1 MRPIQRISGQKR
13 VCRRGVNPRGGC
25 LRAANCGDGQRW
37 REANGERRV
46 ANDKQRLTEDG
57 QRVAGS
63 GGRTVGTGNKQR
75 AADGGRRA
83 ANGGQRTAGSGG
95 RTVGTD
101 NKRQTT
107 GSKQRAADGGQQTAN
122 SRRRTAGKRRPVT
135 GGALRTFCR
144 AAKDAATGLR
154 KLPNLT
160 YLCTMRR
167 KNERYNE
174 PVVRGV
180 VAQLRELRHAR
191 NLSQKQV
198 FTDTDIN
205 IGRIESGRGNISV
218 STLAD
223 LCAYYGIPLR
233 EFFERLEAGIASGE

>member
-1 MRPIQRISGQKR
+1 MTNSEWQT
-13 VCRRGVNPRGGC
+13 
-25 LRAANCGDGQRW
+25 ANSEW
-37 REANGERRV
+37 
-46 ANDKQRLTEDG
+46 
-57 QRVAGS
+57 
-63 GGRTVGTGNKQR
+63 
-75 AADGGRRA
+75 
-83 ANGGQRTAGSGG
+83 
-95 RTVGTD
+95 
-101 NKRQTT
+101 
-107 GSKQRAADGGQQTAN
+107 QTAN
-122 SRRRTAGKRRPVT
+122 SRRRTANSEQRAAGGEQQTADSRQRTADGEQQTANSGQEKAGD

-198 FTDTDIN
+198 FSDTDIN

>member
-1 MRPIQRISGQKR
+1 M
-13 VCRRGVNPRGGC
+13 
-25 LRAANCGDGQRW
+25 
-37 REANGERRV
+37 
-46 ANDKQRLTEDG
+46 
-57 QRVAGS
+57 
-63 GGRTVGTGNKQR
+63 
-75 AADGGRRA
+75 AADGEGRITSGERRA
-83 ANGGQRTAGSGG
+83 ANSEQRTANSE
-95 RTVGTD
+95 
-101 NKRQTT
+101 
-107 GSKQRAADGGQQTAN
+107 QQKVDE
-122 SRRRTAGKRRPVT
+122 RKPVT

>member
-1 MRPIQRISGQKR
+1 MAG
-13 VCRRGVNPRGGC
+13 CGG
-25 LRAANCGDGQRW
+25 R
-37 REANGERRV
+37 RRV
-46 ANDKQRLTEDG
+46 ANNKRRANSRHRQQAASGKQRT
-57 QRVAGS
+57 
-63 GGRTVGTGNKQR
+63 
-75 AADGGRRA
+75 ADS
-83 ANGGQRTAGSGG
+83 GQRTADSE
-95 RTVGTD
+95 
-101 NKRQTT
+101 
-107 GSKQRAADGGQQTAN
+107 QQKVDE
-122 SRRRTAGKRRPVT
+122 RKPVT

>member
-1 MRPIQRISGQKR
+1 MAGCGGRRRVANNKR
-13 VCRRGVNPRGGC
+13 
-25 LRAANCGDGQRW
+25 RANSRHRQQA
-37 REANGERRV
+37 ANGERQT
-46 ANDKQRLTEDG
+46 AN
-57 QRVAGS
+57 S
-63 GGRTVGTGNKQR
+63 
-75 AADGGRRA
+75 
-83 ANGGQRTAGSGG
+83 GQRTADSE
-95 RTVGTD
+95 
-101 NKRQTT
+101 
-107 GSKQRAADGGQQTAN
+107 QQKVDE
-122 SRRRTAGKRRPVT
+122 RKPVT

>member
-1 MRPIQRISGQKR
+1 MAG
-13 VCRRGVNPRGGC
+13 CGG
-25 LRAANCGDGQRW
+25 R
-37 REANGERRV
+37 RRV
-46 ANDKQRLTEDG
+46 AN
-57 QRVAGS
+57 
-63 GGRTVGTGNKQR
+63 NKRR
-75 AADGGRRA
+75 ANSRHRQQA
-83 ANGGQRTAGSGG
+83 ANGEQRTADSE
-95 RTVGTD
+95 
-101 NKRQTT
+101 
-107 GSKQRAADGGQQTAN
+107 QRTAN
-122 SRRRTAGKRRPVT
+122 SEQQKVDERKPVT

>member
-1 MRPIQRISGQKR
+1 MAGCGGRRRVANNKR
-13 VCRRGVNPRGGC
+13 
-25 LRAANCGDGQRW
+25 RANSRHRQQA
-37 REANGERRV
+37 ANGER
-46 ANDKQRLTEDG
+46 
-57 QRVAGS
+57 
-63 GGRTVGTGNKQR
+63 
-75 AADGGRRA
+75 
-83 ANGGQRTAGSGG
+83 
-95 RTVGTD
+95 
-101 NKRQTT
+101 
-107 GSKQRAADGGQQTAN
+107 QTAD
-122 SRRRTAGKRRPVT
+122 SEQQKVDERKPVT

>member
-1 MRPIQRISGQKR
+1 
-13 VCRRGVNPRGGC
+13 
-25 LRAANCGDGQRW
+25 
-37 REANGERRV
+37 
-46 ANDKQRLTEDG
+46 
-57 QRVAGS
+57 
-63 GGRTVGTGNKQR
+63 
-75 AADGGRRA
+75 
-83 ANGGQRTAGSGG
+83 
-95 RTVGTD
+95 
-101 NKRQTT
+101 
-107 GSKQRAADGGQQTAN
+107 
-122 SRRRTAGKRRPVT
+122 
-135 GGALRTFCR
+135 
-144 AAKDAATGLR
+144 
-154 KLPNLT
+154 
-160 YLCTMRR
+160 MRR

-174 PVVRGV
+174 PVGRGV

>member
-13 VCRRGVNPRGGC
+13 VCRRGIDPRGGC

-63 GGRTVGTGNKQR
+63 GGRTVGTGNK
-75 AADGGRRA
+75 
-83 ANGGQRTAGSGG
+83 
-95 RTVGTD
+95 
-101 NKRQTT
+101 RQTT
-107 GSKQRAADGGQQTAN
+107 GSKRRTANSGRRTVEAGGELAAN

>member
-1 MRPIQRISGQKR
+1 M
-13 VCRRGVNPRGGC
+13 
-25 LRAANCGDGQRW
+25 
-37 REANGERRV
+37 
-46 ANDKQRLTEDG
+46 
-57 QRVAGS
+57 
-63 GGRTVGTGNKQR
+63 
-75 AADGGRRA
+75 
-83 ANGGQRTAGSGG
+83 
-95 RTVGTD
+95 
-101 NKRQTT
+101 
-107 GSKQRAADGGQQTAN
+107 
-122 SRRRTAGKRRPVT
+122 T

-198 FTDTDIN
+198 FADTDIN
-205 IGRIESGRGNISV
+205 IGRIESGRGNISG

>member
-1 MRPIQRISGQKR
+1 MAGCGGRRRVANNKR
-13 VCRRGVNPRGGC
+13 
-25 LRAANCGDGQRW
+25 RANSRHRQQA
-37 REANGERRV
+37 ANGERQT
-46 ANDKQRLTEDG
+46 AN
-57 QRVAGS
+57 S
-63 GGRTVGTGNKQR
+63 
-75 AADGGRRA
+75 
-83 ANGGQRTAGSGG
+83 GQRTANSE
-95 RTVGTD
+95 
-101 NKRQTT
+101 
-107 GSKQRAADGGQQTAN
+107 QQKVDE
-122 SRRRTAGKRRPVT
+122 RKPVT

>member
-1 MRPIQRISGQKR
+1 VANNKR
-13 VCRRGVNPRGGC
+13 
-25 LRAANCGDGQRW
+25 RANSRHRQQA
-37 REANGERRV
+37 ANGER
-46 ANDKQRLTEDG
+46 
-57 QRVAGS
+57 
-63 GGRTVGTGNKQR
+63 
-75 AADGGRRA
+75 
-83 ANGGQRTAGSGG
+83 
-95 RTVGTD
+95 
-101 NKRQTT
+101 
-107 GSKQRAADGGQQTAN
+107 QTAD
-122 SRRRTAGKRRPVT
+122 SEQQKVDERKPVT

>member
-1 MRPIQRISGQKR
+1 MTSSEWQT
-13 VCRRGVNPRGGC
+13 
-25 LRAANCGDGQRW
+25 ANSEW
-37 REANGERRV
+37 
-46 ANDKQRLTEDG
+46 
-57 QRVAGS
+57 
-63 GGRTVGTGNKQR
+63 
-75 AADGGRRA
+75 
-83 ANGGQRTAGSGG
+83 
-95 RTVGTD
+95 
-101 NKRQTT
+101 
-107 GSKQRAADGGQQTAN
+107 QTAN
-122 SRRRTAGKRRPVT
+122 SRRRTANSEQRAAGGEQQTADSRQRTADGEQQTANSGQEKAGD

>member
-1 MRPIQRISGQKR
+1 MTSSEWQT
-13 VCRRGVNPRGGC
+13 
-25 LRAANCGDGQRW
+25 ANSEW
-37 REANGERRV
+37 
-46 ANDKQRLTEDG
+46 
-57 QRVAGS
+57 
-63 GGRTVGTGNKQR
+63 
-75 AADGGRRA
+75 
-83 ANGGQRTAGSGG
+83 
-95 RTVGTD
+95 
-101 NKRQTT
+101 
-107 GSKQRAADGGQQTAN
+107 QTAN
-122 SRRRTAGKRRPVT
+122 SRRRTANSEQRAAGGEQQTADSRQRTADGEQQTANSGQEKAGD

-198 FTDTDIN
+198 FSDTDSN

>member
-1 MRPIQRISGQKR
+1 
-13 VCRRGVNPRGGC
+13 
-25 LRAANCGDGQRW
+25 
-37 REANGERRV
+37 
-46 ANDKQRLTEDG
+46 
-57 QRVAGS
+57 
-63 GGRTVGTGNKQR
+63 
-75 AADGGRRA
+75 
-83 ANGGQRTAGSGG
+83 
-95 RTVGTD
+95 
-101 NKRQTT
+101 
-107 GSKQRAADGGQQTAN
+107 
-122 SRRRTAGKRRPVT
+122 
-135 GGALRTFCR
+135 
-144 AAKDAATGLR
+144 
-154 KLPNLT
+154 
-160 YLCTMRR
+160 MRR

-233 EFFERLEAGIASGE
+233 EFSNGSKPESLPENDTPHRRAAAGRGKKTKFPLPTLGSGIFHSGRDTTYFF

>member
-1 MRPIQRISGQKR
+1 M
-13 VCRRGVNPRGGC
+13 
-25 LRAANCGDGQRW
+25 
-37 REANGERRV
+37 
-46 ANDKQRLTEDG
+46 
-57 QRVAGS
+57 
-63 GGRTVGTGNKQR
+63 
-75 AADGGRRA
+75 
-83 ANGGQRTAGSGG
+83 
-95 RTVGTD
+95 
-101 NKRQTT
+101 
-107 GSKQRAADGGQQTAN
+107 
-122 SRRRTAGKRRPVT
+122 T

-160 YLCTMRR
+160 RR

>member
-1 MRPIQRISGQKR
+1 MFHSSNTSPISA
-13 VCRRGVNPRGGC
+13 GVPAVRCGLLQG
-25 LRAANCGDGQRW
+25 REGCGD
-37 REANGERRV
+37 
-46 ANDKQRLTEDG
+46 
-57 QRVAGS
+57 
-63 GGRTVGTGNKQR
+63 RTSEIAEFNVSLYH
-75 AADGGRRA
+75 AAE
-83 ANGGQRTAGSGG
+83 
-95 RTVGTD
+95 
-101 NKRQTT
+101 
-107 GSKQRAADGGQQTAN
+107 
-122 SRRRTAGKRRPVT
+122 
-135 GGALRTFCR
+135 
-144 AAKDAATGLR
+144 
-154 KLPNLT
+154 
-160 YLCTMRR
+160 
-167 KNERYNE
+167 NERYNE

>member
-13 VCRRGVNPRGGC
+13 VCRRGIDPRGGC

-46 ANDKQRLTEDG
+46 ANDKR
-57 QRVAGS
+57 
-63 GGRTVGTGNKQR
+63 R
-75 AADGGRRA
+75 ANSRHRQQA
-83 ANGGQRTAGSGG
+83 ANGERQTANSGQRTANSG
-95 RTVGTD
+95 
-101 NKRQTT
+101 Q
-107 GSKQRAADGGQQTAN
+107 
-122 SRRRTAGKRRPVT
+122 RTADSEQQKVDERKPVT

>member
-13 VCRRGVNPRGGC
+13 VCRRGIDPRGGC

-46 ANDKQRLTEDG
+46 ANDKR
-57 QRVAGS
+57 
-63 GGRTVGTGNKQR
+63 R
-75 AADGGRRA
+75 ANSRHRQQA
-83 ANGGQRTAGSGG
+83 ANGERQTANSGQRTADSG
-95 RTVGTD
+95 
-101 NKRQTT
+101 Q
-107 GSKQRAADGGQQTAN
+107 
-122 SRRRTAGKRRPVT
+122 RTADSEQQKVDERKPVT

>member
-1 MRPIQRISGQKR
+1 MAG
-13 VCRRGVNPRGGC
+13 CGG
-25 LRAANCGDGQRW
+25 R
-37 REANGERRV
+37 RRV
-46 ANDKQRLTEDG
+46 AN
-57 QRVAGS
+57 
-63 GGRTVGTGNKQR
+63 NKRR
-75 AADGGRRA
+75 ANTRHRQQAANGGRRA
-83 ANGGQRTAGSGG
+83 ANSGQRTANSG
-95 RTVGTD
+95 
-101 NKRQTT
+101 Q
-107 GSKQRAADGGQQTAN
+107 
-122 SRRRTAGKRRPVT
+122 RTADSEQQKVDERKPVT

>member
-1 MRPIQRISGQKR
+1 MAG
-13 VCRRGVNPRGGC
+13 CGG
-25 LRAANCGDGQRW
+25 R
-37 REANGERRV
+37 RRV
-46 ANDKQRLTEDG
+46 AN
-57 QRVAGS
+57 
-63 GGRTVGTGNKQR
+63 NKRR
-75 AADGGRRA
+75 ANSRHRQQA
-83 ANGGQRTAGSGG
+83 ANGEQRTADSE
-95 RTVGTD
+95 
-101 NKRQTT
+101 
-107 GSKQRAADGGQQTAN
+107 QRTAN
-122 SRRRTAGKRRPVT
+122 SEQQKVDERKPVT

-233 EFFERLEAGIASGE
+233 EFFERLEAGIASGELHPA

>member
-1 MRPIQRISGQKR
+1 
-13 VCRRGVNPRGGC
+13 
-25 LRAANCGDGQRW
+25 
-37 REANGERRV
+37 
-46 ANDKQRLTEDG
+46 
-57 QRVAGS
+57 
-63 GGRTVGTGNKQR
+63 
-75 AADGGRRA
+75 
-83 ANGGQRTAGSGG
+83 
-95 RTVGTD
+95 
-101 NKRQTT
+101 
-107 GSKQRAADGGQQTAN
+107 
-122 SRRRTAGKRRPVT
+122 
-135 GGALRTFCR
+135 
-144 AAKDAATGLR
+144 
-154 KLPNLT
+154 
-160 YLCTMRR
+160 MRR

-180 VAQLRELRHAR
+180 VAQLRALRHAR

>member
-1 MRPIQRISGQKR
+1 MTSSEWQT
-13 VCRRGVNPRGGC
+13 
-25 LRAANCGDGQRW
+25 ANSEW
-37 REANGERRV
+37 
-46 ANDKQRLTEDG
+46 
-57 QRVAGS
+57 
-63 GGRTVGTGNKQR
+63 
-75 AADGGRRA
+75 
-83 ANGGQRTAGSGG
+83 
-95 RTVGTD
+95 
-101 NKRQTT
+101 
-107 GSKQRAADGGQQTAN
+107 QTAN
-122 SRRRTAGKRRPVT
+122 SRRRTANSEQRAAGGEQQTADSRQRTADGEQQTANSGQEKAGD

-198 FTDTDIN
+198 FSDTDIN

>member
-1 MRPIQRISGQKR
+1 
-13 VCRRGVNPRGGC
+13 
-25 LRAANCGDGQRW
+25 
-37 REANGERRV
+37 
-46 ANDKQRLTEDG
+46 
-57 QRVAGS
+57 
-63 GGRTVGTGNKQR
+63 
-75 AADGGRRA
+75 
-83 ANGGQRTAGSGG
+83 
-95 RTVGTD
+95 
-101 NKRQTT
+101 
-107 GSKQRAADGGQQTAN
+107 
-122 SRRRTAGKRRPVT
+122 
-135 GGALRTFCR
+135 
-144 AAKDAATGLR
+144 
-154 KLPNLT
+154 
-160 YLCTMRR
+160 MRR

-205 IGRIESGRGNISV
+205 IGRIESV

>member
-1 MRPIQRISGQKR
+1 MRQ
-13 VCRRGVNPRGGC
+13 
-25 LRAANCGDGQRW
+25 
-37 REANGERRV
+37 
-46 ANDKQRLTEDG
+46 
-57 QRVAGS
+57 
-63 GGRTVGTGNKQR
+63 
-75 AADGGRRA
+75 
-83 ANGGQRTAGSGG
+83 
-95 RTVGTD
+95 
-101 NKRQTT
+101 
-107 GSKQRAADGGQQTAN
+107 
-122 SRRRTAGKRRPVT
+122 
-135 GGALRTFCR
+135 
-144 AAKDAATGLR
+144 
-154 KLPNLT
+154 
-160 YLCTMRR
+160 
-167 KNERYNE
+167 KNERSNE

>member
-13 VCRRGVNPRGGC
+13 VCRRGIDPRGGC

-46 ANDKQRLTEDG
+46 ANDKRRANSRHRQ
-57 QRVAGS
+57 QAAS
-63 GGRTVGTGNKQR
+63 GKQR
-75 AADGGRRA
+75 TADS
-83 ANGGQRTAGSGG
+83 GQRTADSE
-95 RTVGTD
+95 
-101 NKRQTT
+101 
-107 GSKQRAADGGQQTAN
+107 QQKVDE
-122 SRRRTAGKRRPVT
+122 RKPVT

>member
-1 MRPIQRISGQKR
+1 MAGCGGRRRVANNKR
-13 VCRRGVNPRGGC
+13 
-25 LRAANCGDGQRW
+25 RANSRHRQQA
-37 REANGERRV
+37 ANGERQT
-46 ANDKQRLTEDG
+46 AN
-57 QRVAGS
+57 S
-63 GGRTVGTGNKQR
+63 
-75 AADGGRRA
+75 
-83 ANGGQRTAGSGG
+83 GQRTANSG
-95 RTVGTD
+95 
-101 NKRQTT
+101 Q
-107 GSKQRAADGGQQTAN
+107 
-122 SRRRTAGKRRPVT
+122 RTADSEQQKVDERKPVT

-223 LCAYYGIPLR
+223 LCAYYAIPLR